1 MPRYAGMANYQTS
14 SVKLHSTL
22 TPDLFDSSVKLA
34 GEHIASAK
42 AELGAAMVA
51 LEPGTVTE
59 LAEYTLAKAIADQW
73 RDGIPDEVQGAYRDL
88 LNASLEEVDWQEI
101 ARSFISAAKD
111 EESR

>member
-22 TPDLFDSSVKLA
+22 TPALFDSSVKLA

-59 LAEYTLAKAIADQW
+59 LAEYTLAKAS
-73 RDGIPDEVQGAYRDL
+73 PSSGAMV
-88 LNASLEEVDWQEI
+88 SPT
-101 ARSFISAAKD
+101 RSRGPIGTC
-111 EESR
+111 